1 MDLQTALQNLR
12 NKRIAHGQSAPV
24 TSQKLD
30 ELPVSNVE
38 KNGDE
43 QRRAVAVPSSTTVCR
58 ATGASSTRLSP
69 SAAHPGVSE
78 SSLQRLKTF
87 KFTKLQIPPN
97 KSPPLEREEEH
108 ASASKRRAV
117 CRDTTNADK
126 AAPTGCTSIPLEGSS
141 FTSAASPS
149 TVIDRHGHG
158 HAGHTIDKIVSLDNS
173 VTSKEVTCTLEGISA
188 GGTLLKASGVL
199 PNDGGMTGG
208 INAGSYGGANGRMVS
223 ENTRGGLP
231 PQGTRVLPV
240 GANGIPPRGTSGI
253 LPGGTSGVPAV
264 GTSGIL
270 LGGTNC
276 SDRVGEFEAPA
287 KEELFD
293 DFDVDTFL
301 ADIDPDDALGLT
313 DVPSSLPHSPPSTT
327 LLKTVHQTLKA
338 VVSTSSDESSDGIGP
353 ALPVAH
359 YPRKEVHLE
368 ATSIPSR
375 KSPDL
380 AVCRRF
386 PGPAGLLPRL
396 GPGQSIEKNAPPLS
410 SRLPSVVSHV
420 QRTTGATYSPSG
432 LRGWHDNIVAKAEG
446 DPMDFTKGPW
456 VRMMEDLDMSD
467 PHSAALLQFTVAAL
481 LKQASRRQLQNGK
494 VAHLRVMLKCLS
506 PTSSKGNASAVL
518 ADPTG
523 EVVCALH
530 HKVVEEHQ
538 RELTPGAVMVLRQV
552 SVFSPAPR
560 KHYLSIT
567 PDNII
572 RIYPAGSEDAEKRPL
587 LLSEVN
593 KKRTSV
599 DGFRQ
604 EGPVVQAT
612 NTVGVVPRQ
621 NKVESVAS
629 VFTSALCDDDEFDQL
644 FGDVSEGLDF

>member
-1 MDLQTALQNLR
+1 M
-12 NKRIAHGQSAPV
+12 
-24 TSQKLD
+24 
-30 ELPVSNVE
+30 
-38 KNGDE
+38 
-43 QRRAVAVPSSTTVCR
+43 AVPSSTTVCR

-126 AAPTGCTSIPLEGSS
+126 AAPTGCTPIPLEGSS

-240 GANGIPPRGTSGI
+240 GASGIPPRGTSGI

-313 DVPSSLPHSPPSTT
+313 DVPSSLPRSPPSTT

-353 ALPVAH
+353 ALPAAY
-359 YPRKEVHLE
+359 YPRKEVACASFRGASSATTTTHPAPPTSIATAVPQGAPPQVHLQGTPPQVHLQGAPPQVHLQGAPPQVHLQGTPHQVHLE

-396 GPGQSIEKNAPPLS
+396 V
-410 SRLPSVVSHV
+410 RD
-420 QRTTGATYSPSG
+420 RSPS
-432 LRGWHDNIVAKAEG
+432 LHV
-446 DPMDFTKGPW
+446 T
-456 VRMMEDLDMSD
+456 
-467 PHSAALLQFTVAAL
+467 
-481 LKQASRRQLQNGK
+481 
-494 VAHLRVMLKCLS
+494 
-506 PTSSKGNASAVL
+506 TS
-518 ADPTG
+518 
-523 EVVCALH
+523 H
-530 HKVVEEHQ
+530 
-538 RELTPGAVMVLRQV
+538 
-552 SVFSPAPR
+552 
-560 KHYLSIT
+560 
-567 PDNII
+567 
-572 RIYPAGSEDAEKRPL
+572 
-587 LLSEVN
+587 
-593 KKRTSV
+593 
-599 DGFRQ
+599 
-604 EGPVVQAT
+604 
-612 NTVGVVPRQ
+612 
-621 NKVESVAS
+621 
-629 VFTSALCDDDEFDQL
+629 
-644 FGDVSEGLDF
+644 